1 MTKVSLGKAKE
12 CAQVTAKE
20 KGMSQT
26 AELFKT
32 FLNGKTCA
40 LKCKNVLK
48 TKLVIMS
55 TEHTNGCF

>member
-1 MTKVSLGKAKE
+1 MEIVIPILQMTKVSLGKAKE

-32 FLNGKTCA
+32 FLNGK
-40 LKCKNVLK
+40 LVLLSAK
-48 TKLVIMS
+48 M
-55 TEHTNGCF
+55 F